1 MMFGV
6 ALRDPGAAVVDA
18 CLARGLVIN
27 CTAERVL
34 RLLPPLVVTDAEIDR
49 GLAILEEVLNR

>member
-1 MMFGV
+1 
-6 ALRDPGAAVVDA
+6 VDA

-34 RLLPPLVVTDAEIDR
+34 RLLPPLVVGEAEIDR
-49 GLAILEEVLNR
+49 GLAVLEEVLSR